1 MAGRDVTTFEELQGM
16 TPKERQEHLGASIV
30 SDLSDLTPRER
41 QLLEVQD
48 ERVLVREARLPSTA
62 R

>member
-16 TPKERQEHLGASIV
+16 TPKERQEHFRASIV

-41 QLLEVQD
+41 ELLEVQN
-48 ERVLVREARLPSTA
+48 ERVLAREARVRSSA
-62 R
+62 S